1 MSLERA
7 IQKLTNVI
15 QAAARI
21 DRNTTPIEFGP
32 DGQMRPLNSPAM
44 SPVNPNEPQCAT
56 AHPKGTLSYCAC
68 TPYSPGKK
76 CCYKDSKDPYSNCTC
91 LINISTPERTDY
103 QSERRDC
110 AGVEFGISY
119 A

>member
-44 SPVNPNEPQCAT
+44 SPVIPNEPRCAT
-56 AHPKGTLSYCAC
+56 PHPKGTLAYCQC

-76 CCYKDSKDPYSNCTC
+76 CCYKDSKNSLGGCIC
-91 LINISTPERTDY
+91 LVNRSTPEDTDY
-103 QSERRDC
+103 QAVLTNC
-110 AGVEFGISY
+110 ADVEIGISY